1 LSGEGS
7 LEARGKCS
15 VCGNELDKSGSCRF
29 CGNGVPSGS
38 TSASKGEGSDTFTF
52 HRDGDDAGNFGLY
65 PVTIAENRDKEL
77 EPILEWLSGNTEHFV
92 PALEDE
98 AVAPVPSDTGSLKA
112 EKETDSTGGESS
124 SVNDEEVILLR
135 RKLSEAESTINS
147 LRTEIK
153 AIEAVSVIGSG
164 NLEDKVKELVRDKV
178 AYENKLKDYE
188 KTIDELRNEIKFRD
202 EKSKALEEKLRFKE
216 EEFNRH
222 EVDLQHREELMKEQ
236 LRQIEIKRQQLGSV
250 KEVELKKALEDLRE
264 QIKEKE
270 EKLKTTEKYLSQKEA
285 EIRNRENA
293 LIGKEIVAM
302 EDLAL
307 SELRQE
313 KVKTGTPR
321 LDDLLLG
328 GLPVGA
334 QIIIFGPSFVG
345 KEIVMNSFAAEG
357 LRKGIP
363 LIWVTTDKTIAEIR
377 EEMSIVINGYDQYE
391 ELGLVYYIDAYSRS
405 IGDSSTVKNA
415 AYLENGADIERINTM
430 VEERLK
436 AISDIVEKKSYR
448 LVFRSISSLSAS
460 YDVRSIF
467 KLMRPFVA
475 KRKKDRSV
483 GMYSVEKGIMNDQDV
498 QIISSIMDGVMEFM
512 TDGQSNFLSIQGI
525 CETQT
530 RDRIKY
536 TASKRSLAIG
546 SFTLGHIK

>member
-1 LSGEGS
+1 
-7 LEARGKCS
+7 
-15 VCGNELDKSGSCRF
+15 
-29 CGNGVPSGS
+29 
-38 TSASKGEGSDTFTF
+38 
-52 HRDGDDAGNFGLY
+52 
-65 PVTIAENRDKEL
+65 
-77 EPILEWLSGNTEHFV
+77 
-92 PALEDE
+92 
-98 AVAPVPSDTGSLKA
+98 
-112 EKETDSTGGESS
+112 
-124 SVNDEEVILLR
+124 
-135 RKLSEAESTINS
+135 
-147 LRTEIK
+147 
-153 AIEAVSVIGSG
+153 
-164 NLEDKVKELVRDKV
+164 
-178 AYENKLKDYE
+178 
-188 KTIDELRNEIKFRD
+188 
-202 EKSKALEEKLRFKE
+202 
-216 EEFNRH
+216 
-222 EVDLQHREELMKEQ
+222 MKEQ

>member
-1 LSGEGS
+1 MYPPTVTENGE
-7 LEARGKCS
+7 E
-15 VCGNELDKSGSCRF
+15 D
-29 CGNGVPSGS
+29 
-38 TSASKGEGSDTFTF
+38 
-52 HRDGDDAGNFGLY
+52 
-65 PVTIAENRDKEL
+65 L
-77 EPILEWLSGNTEHFV
+77 EPILQWLSGNSEHFV
-92 PALEDE
+92 SVVEDE
-98 AVAPVPSDTGSLKA
+98 TGTPATPASEGTQTEHKN
-112 EKETDSTGGESS
+112 ESTADLPNSVDES
-124 SVNDEEVILLR
+124 EVIQLR
-135 RKLSEAESTINS
+135 KKLSEAESTVNS

-153 AIEAVSVIGSG
+153 AIEAVSVMGSG
-164 NLEDKVKELVRDKV
+164 NLEDKVKELVRDRV
-178 AYENKLKDYE
+178 VYENKLKDYE
-188 KTIDELRNEIKFRD
+188 KTIDELRNEMKFKD
-202 EKSKALEEKLRFKE
+202 EKSRELEEKLRFKE

-236 LRQIEIKRQQLGSV
+236 LRQIEIKKQQLGSM

-270 EKLKTTEKYLSQKEA
+270 EKLRATEKYLSQKEA

-302 EDLAL
+302 EEFAV

-328 GLPVGA
+328 GLPVSA
-334 QIIIFGPSFVG
+334 QVIIFGPSFVG
-345 KEIVMNSFAAEG
+345 KEIAMNSFAAEG

-363 LIWVTTDKTIAEIR
+363 LIWVTTDKTVAEIR
-377 EEMSIVINGYDQYE
+377 EEMSAVINGYDQYE
-391 ELGLVYYIDAYSRS
+391 ELGLVFYIDAYSRS
-405 IGDSSTVKNA
+405 IGDNSAVKNA
-415 AYLENGADIERINTM
+415 AYLESGADIERINTM
-430 VEERLK
+430 VEEHLK
-436 AISDIVEKKSYR
+436 TISDIVEKKSYR

-467 KLMRPFVA
+467 RLMRPFVA

-512 TDGQSNFLSIQGI
+512 TDGQNNFISIQGI

-530 RDRIKY
+530 RDKIKY
-536 TASKRSLAIG
+536 TASKRSLTIG

>member
-38 TSASKGEGSDTFTF
+38 TSASKGEGSDTFPF

-92 PALEDE
+92 PSLEDE
-98 AVAPVPSDTGSLKA
+98 AVAPVPSDTGALKA

-202 EKSKALEEKLRFKE
+202 EKSKTLEEKLRFKE

>member
-98 AVAPVPSDTGSLKA
+98 AVAPVPSDTGALKA